1 MKNFSDLLAT
11 DHHIDLSIELDCII
25 DNGAPRIGVFV
36 NDKCLLNTWLK
47 EPITVNYSAHLL
59 DPINI
64 RITMNNK
71 EYSAERETAVII
83 KNIQVDNIKLIP
95 KFDYLAKYIN
105 DHNFNNPTNYLGFNG
120 TWILDINRPFYHWL
134 HEHTRQGWLLTPG

>member
-11 DHHIDLSIELDCII
+11 NQQINLNIELGCIV
-25 DNGAPRIGVFV
+25 DNGSPRIGVFV
-36 NDKCLLNTWLK
+36 NNCCLLNTWLN
-47 EPITVNYSAHLL
+47 EPITLDYSVNLL
-59 DPINI
+59 DTINI

-83 KNIQVDNIKLIP
+83 QSIQIDNIEIIP
-95 KFDYLAKYIN
+95 KFDYLSEYIN

-120 TWILDINRPFYHWL
+120 TWILDINQPFYRWL
-134 HEHTRQGWLLTPG
+134 HEKTAQGWLLTPG